1 MSLPSFDPKQQML
14 QCFLSA
20 TIAPDNVT
28 RYTSAL
34 FSFVVVTFLGYR
46 LESRLQILCHN
57 PLQAASPFDY
67 VEHIYQA
74 DRASKNLRAVR
85 VRLEEHTNGVWDLV
99 YVGQASH
106 RGEDITSQR
115 GVCRIALQENGHPL
129 CQALGMTKQA
139 AIRRVGQ
146 AYTSD
151 DIVLTTVTQLFR
163 VNDDGTEM
171 LISPDYYVEVSATG
185 PSTTKPKLAEA
196 VLQFAGALHP
206 VVRLQRL
213 DPVVQ

>member
-28 RYTSAL
+28 
-34 FSFVVVTFLGYR
+34 R

-129 CQALGMTKQA
+129 CQALGMTKQT

-163 VNDDGTEM
+163 VRIC
-171 LISPDYYVEVSATG
+171 LIPHFDNRADIFETASGE
-185 PSTTKPKLAEA
+185 
-196 VLQFAGALHP
+196 
-206 VVRLQRL
+206 R
-213 DPVVQ
+213 